1 MGACMTNATNEK
13 TAEHLMNLVATRN
26 GRVPN
31 FALLLGA
38 GASITSGVKTAE
50 EMIQDWR
57 ELLYSQSEQDIDYGQ
72 WFRQQSWHGTDE
84 EYSLL
89 FEEVCD
95 QPAQRRVFIEECVR
109 DARPS
114 LGYVYLADL
123 LANRF
128 FDIVFT
134 TNFDDL
140 LNEACY
146 LFSDMLRPM
155 VAAHDS
161 AIQGIRVSS
170 ERPKIVKLHGDFLY
184 DNIKNTISEL
194 ETLESNTKK
203 KLGQFAKEYGLI
215 VIGYSGRDR
224 SVMDNLDLLLRDE
237 ENFPH
242 GVYWC
247 LRKGAT
253 PSNRL
258 ANLLSKPS
266 VYPVWIDGFDE
277 FSAELHTAAGLDP
290 PKSIARPLDMARE
303 RARMFLKLLSPDE
316 PLRNHKIIGPHL
328 RKLREGTEVL
338 TIEIPLQVKAAS
350 LASHG
355 HFDAAIPLW
364 QEVYEQDP
372 TDKAVANGY
381 ARALADAGR
390 TAELSELLDNS
401 TIDPHNLSY
410 FLLMAGRNQDV
421 VDISARFIRQP
432 SSLDRSSRN
441 EFAIVMINRAIA
453 FKRLDQSDAMSAVL
467 DTLEQFGYD
476 EVMAI
481 AIAIAALRGN
491 KEQMIALIQER
502 SDGAFSAQS
511 LRIFPLFEDYQQD
524 PDFVKLIESLGEE
537 ADGDEGGLLASH
549 LLGLSQPTKT
559 EELE

>member
-1 MGACMTNATNEK
+1 MINNNSMK
-13 TAEHLMNLVATRN
+13 SPEHLVNLIVTRN
-26 GRVPN
+26 GKVPN

-57 ELLYSQSEQDIDYGQ
+57 ELLYSQSEQDFDYGQ
-72 WFRQQSWHGTDE
+72 WLREQRWYGTDD

-89 FEEVCD
+89 FEGVCD
-95 QPAQRRVFIEECVR
+95 QPAQRRVFVEECVKE
-109 DARPS
+109 ARPS
-114 LGYVYLADL
+114 VGYVYLAEL

-146 LFSDMLRPM
+146 LFSDALRPI

-161 AIQGIRVSS
+161 AIQGIRISS

-184 DNIKNTISEL
+184 DNIKNTLPEL
-194 ETLESNTKK
+194 ETLEANTKK

-258 ANLLSKPS
+258 ANLLSKPR
-266 VYPVWIDGFDE
+266 VYTVWIDGFDE
-277 FSAELHTAAGLDP
+277 FSAELHESAGLEP
-290 PKSIARPLDMARE
+290 PQAIVKPLDMARE

-328 RKLREGTEVL
+328 RKLREGTEAV
-338 TIEIPLQVKAAS
+338 TIEIPLQVKAAI
-350 LASHG
+350 LTADG
-355 HFDAAIPLW
+355 RFDDAIPLW
-364 QEVYEQDP
+364 QEVYEDDP
-372 TDKAVANGY
+372 ADKAVANGY
-381 ARALADAGR
+381 AWALADAGR
-390 TAELSELLDNS
+390 NAELSELLDNS
-401 TIDPHNLSY
+401 MMDAHNLSY
-410 FLLMAGRNQDV
+410 FLLRAGRNEDV
-421 VDISARFIRQP
+421 VDVSAKFMRQP
-432 SSLDRSSRN
+432 SSLERSSRE

-453 FKRLDQSDAMSAVL
+453 FKRLDRANDMTHVL
-467 DTLEQFGYD
+467 DTLEEFGYD
-476 EVMAI
+476 EDPKFAVAI
-481 AIAIAALRGN
+481 ASLRGN
-491 KEQMIALIQER
+491 KQEMFELLR
-502 SDGAFSAQS
+502 DHPGRLFPAQA
-511 LRIFPLFEDYQQD
+511 LRIFPLFEDYRDD
-524 PDFVKLIESLGEE
+524 PDFAKLIESLDDGSEDEE
-537 ADGDEGGLLASH
+537 NMTDPYV
-549 LLGLSQPTKT
+549 LGLAHAAKT
-559 EELE
+559 EEPG